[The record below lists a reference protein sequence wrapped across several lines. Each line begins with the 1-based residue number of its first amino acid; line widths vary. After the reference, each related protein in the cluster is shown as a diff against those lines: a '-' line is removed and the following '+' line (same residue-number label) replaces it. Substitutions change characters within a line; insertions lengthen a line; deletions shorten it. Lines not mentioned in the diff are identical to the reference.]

1 MSHGGVKIVI
11 IMVKMAKQVKIA
23 RKWKVAM
30 AHVSSVVMFYVH

>member
-23 RKWKVAM
+23 RKWKGAM

>member
-11 IMVKMAKQVKIA
+11 MVKRAKEVKIA
-23 RKWKVAM
+23 RKWKGAM